1 MFSISPSDYI
11 VIDDVPDMFVQE
23 QPSGE
28 VLPEST
34 EEAWRLLGTNAVP
47 DPSDTKAVAYAQAR
61 KRWINMNRFFM
72 RAWADDVLD
81 FSLYGIWALRDGLES
96 LDLNAPDSVDPT
108 TIGPRALRIETAAAC
123 VEEAPEALYKCRE
136 IMGPNGRDD
145 WTQSNAP
152 GSGGTRWT
160 GVDGFHPDRWALWKT
175 VFGEIAANN
184 GQYKMPD
191 HVVDAAKVRRQSPVE
206 TRMITY
212 SILQRALAVME
223 KTEAAN

>member
-1 MFSISPSDYI
+1 M
-11 VIDDVPDMFVQE
+11 QE

-96 LDLNAPDSVDPT
+96 LDLNAPDSIDHT
-108 TIGPRALRIETAAAC
+108 AIGPRTLRIETAAAC

-136 IMGPNGRDD
+136 IMGPNGRSD

-206 TRMITY
+206 TRMVIY